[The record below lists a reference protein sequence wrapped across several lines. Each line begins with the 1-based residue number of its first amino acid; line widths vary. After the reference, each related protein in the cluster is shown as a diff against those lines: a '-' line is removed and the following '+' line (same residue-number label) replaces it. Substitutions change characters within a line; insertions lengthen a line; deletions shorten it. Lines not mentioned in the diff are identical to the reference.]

1 MPTLK
6 QHIVF
11 EAARGV
17 KAFLSFETGL
27 VRGEAPVSERNGRGP
42 RRELDR
48 LRKQSENKDRRI
60 EQLRGRLSDRDREI
74 KELRQQFTDKDRELV
89 EFKNGL
95 EGGLPIPPPREIFLV
110 SGSENV
116 SAFLKSG
123 EIHTGLIREML
134 GRNGLDIEDFDSM
147 LDFGCG
153 CGRMIRHWNDLEGPE
168 VHGTDYNPDL
178 ISWCEK
184 NLDFANFQ
192 TNELVGGL
200 DYYEDGKFDFVYA
213 LSVFTHLTE
222 PQQFFWIEELSRIL
236 RPGGH
241 LFITTHGDFYRKR
254 LSPEEEER
262 FRGGRLVVRAEESA
276 GENKCAAFHPEAYVR
291 GNLAAGLSV
300 VDLVRGAEGSVYA
313 QDSWLLRK
321 P

>member
-11 EAARGV
+11 EVARGLR
-17 KAFLSFETGL
+17 AFLSLDAGL
-27 VRGEAPVSERNGRGP
+27 VRGEAPALERNGKEL
-42 RRELDR
+42 RRELER

-60 EQLRGRLSDRDREI
+60 EQLRGRLSEKNQDI
-74 KELRQQFTDKDRELV
+74 ELLRKQVLDKDRELI
-89 EFKNGL
+89 EFENGI
-95 EGGLPIPPPREIFLV
+95 EGGLPIPPPPGIFLV
-110 SGSENV
+110 SGSEDV

-123 EIHTGLIREML
+123 ELHTGLIREIL

-153 CGRMIRHWNDLEGPE
+153 CGRMVRHWNDLEGSE

-178 ISWCEK
+178 VTWCEK
-184 NLDFANFQ
+184 NLDFAEFQ

-200 DYYEDGKFDFVYA
+200 DYEDGKFDFVYA
-213 LSVFTHLTE
+213 LSVFTHLTK
-222 PQQFFWIEELSRIL
+222 PQQSFWIEELSRVL
-236 RPGGH
+236 RSGGH
-241 LFITTHGDFYRKR
+241 LFITTHGEFYRKR

-262 FRGGRLVVRAEESA
+262 FRAGSLVVRAEGSA
-276 GENKCAAFHPEAYVR
+276 GENECAAFHPETYVR
-291 GNLAAGLSV
+291 EKLAGNLAV
-300 VDLVRGAEGSVYA
+300 VDLVRGTEESVFA
-313 QDSWLLRK
+313 QDAWLLRK